1 MINVVYSTQH
11 WIVPRII
18 MGVLVVLLAAIIIT
32 EGRARV
38 KEGGSFFVKPGK
50 FFIDGYDKKKLWGT
64 LILFIGY
71 IFVIDK
77 VGFTVTSI
85 VFVLLFNL
93 LYTGLGKK
101 EVITSVIIAIV
112 APLLISILFG
122 VVFNITLP
130 KGMCSITFVDYGFTI
145 Y

>member
-1 MINVVYSTQH
+1 MINVVYSTEH
-11 WIVPRII
+11 WIVPRIVI
-18 MGVLVVLLAAIIIT
+18 GVLIIMLAAIIIT

-38 KEGGSFFVKPGK
+38 KEGGAFFEKPGK
-50 FFIDGYDKKKLWGT
+50 FFKDGYDKKKLWGS
-64 LILFIGY
+64 LILFVGF

-85 VFVLLFNL
+85 IFVFLFNL
-93 LYTGLGKK
+93 LYTGTGKK
-101 EVITSVIIAIV
+101 QIIVSVIIAIV

-122 VVFNITLP
+122 VIFNITLP
-130 KGMCSITFVDYGFTI
+130 KGMCSITFADYGFTI